1 MCFFTLIANT
11 TVLTVIFGQ
20 HLAKTSW
27 YLRSFH
33 YVARSCFF
41 RATVYKLQSFGF
53 CHTPKEQQKS
63 IKKCHKCTFQ
73 TLLGSM
79 PRLYPCWKDFWPPKN
94 VKTPPE
100 LKDLGG
106 GSAAGICNAAGTCR
120 MAWKVHFGT
129 FGECLMFLGCL
140 NNVYKLQCFLS
151 LLHQKNAT
159 CWKLRKYQGVFA
171 RRCPKTT
178 AKSVAFVTSGKTV
191 NTRLFGFQSAKNF
204 RI

>member
-1 MCFFTLIANT
+1 LFFTFFFNFRRKNTVNTEVVDASEAQNHGIYDVFFSLIANT

-41 RATVYKLQSFGF
+41 HAAVYKLQSFGF

-79 PRLYPCWKDFWPPKN
+79 PRFIH
-94 VKTPPE
+94 VRKTFDP
-100 LKDLGG
+100 LK
-106 GSAAGICNAAGTCR
+106 T
-120 MAWKVHFGT
+120 
-129 FGECLMFLGCL
+129 
-140 NNVYKLQCFLS
+140 
-151 LLHQKNAT
+151 
-159 CWKLRKYQGVFA
+159 
-171 RRCPKTT
+171 
-178 AKSVAFVTSGKTV
+178 
-191 NTRLFGFQSAKNF
+191 
-204 RI
+204 